1 MYDISKNV
9 FIDRTHRDCLELLPG
24 GVAGYEAFASPQ
36 YLHERRMARV
46 EKSAKPRSVASG
58 TSFKDPASYNTTF
71 DDVVTFLKKQGY
83 AIDSASKEAGT
94 IFTTMSIK
102 GHWRQTG
109 TRVSISLIRDS
120 KTVTEVQVAVTQQ
133 KRFKALQTEP
143 WGRPKVNK
151 AKSSALAAKMKAALV
166 HS

>member
-1 MYDISKNV
+1 MAQK
-9 FIDRTHRDCLELLPG
+9 RTYSWIICAGTVLSFFLVALP
-24 GVAGYEAFASPQ
+24 VVTAFASPQ
-36 YLHERRMARV
+36 GLHERRIARV
-46 EKSAKPRSVASG
+46 EESAKPGSVAG
-58 TSFKDPASYNTTF
+58 GASFEDPASYNTTF

-83 AIDSASKEAGT
+83 AIDSASKDAGT
-94 IFTTMSIK
+94 IFTSMSIK

-109 TRVSISLIRDS
+109 TRVSISLIRDG

-143 WGRPKVNK
+143 WGSPKVNK
-151 AKSSALAAKMKAALV
+151 AKSSALAAKMKAALT